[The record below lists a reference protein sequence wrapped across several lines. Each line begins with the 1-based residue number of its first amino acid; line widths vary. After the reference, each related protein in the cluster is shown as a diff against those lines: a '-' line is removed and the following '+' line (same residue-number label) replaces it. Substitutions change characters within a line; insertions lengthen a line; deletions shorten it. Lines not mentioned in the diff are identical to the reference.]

1 MIEPVIKIHQNLN
14 FYFDKAKLSQAISQ
28 IEGNSRLEK
37 EINWAYD
44 ALFRVGKP
52 QALSGL
58 FSVRKIDAEHV
69 KISGGTQK
77 ASQITLHTGIKTDL
91 LEAAELVFVT
101 VTTLGPELDD
111 LRKEEQ
117 RKGRTLRSYT
127 LDNAG
132 VLALHAV
139 GKSLNNLA
147 EQQAGKRGWG
157 LGYRMSPGSLAG
169 WSIQDQTALCNLL
182 PIENIGVRLTDSS
195 MLTPLKSVAG
205 MVGMGP
211 SFPSSHVKSGC
222 RWCEHKDTC
231 ISRTT

>member
-1 MIEPVIKIHQNLN
+1 MT
-14 FYFDKAKLSQAISQ
+14 
-28 IEGNSRLEK
+28 
-37 EINWAYD
+37 
-44 ALFRVGKP
+44 
-52 QALSGL
+52 
-58 FSVRKIDAEHV
+58 
-69 KISGGTQK
+69 ISGGTLE
-77 ASQITLHTGIKTDL
+77 ASQTTLHTGLKTDL

-117 RKGRTLRSYT
+117 KKGRTLRSYT

-132 VLALHAV
+132 IFDLHAL

-147 EQQAGKRGWG
+147 EEQADMRGWG
-157 LGYRMSPGSLAG
+157 VGYRMSPGSLAG
-169 WSIQDQTALCNLL
+169 WSIKDQTALCNLL
-182 PIENIGVRLTDSS
+182 PIEKIGLRLTDSS

-211 SFPSSHVKSGC
+211 GFPSSHVKSAC

-231 ISRTT
+231 ISRTA